1 MTIGNINVK
10 ASIYKWFGKQII
22 AGENDIKHFAN
33 EHDWCSSDSEK
44 DCNSQKG
51 HSTKFVVRYFVY
63 YYTIWW
69 TITDRRLCSRTK
81 ISSWP
86 FTYAFTCYSNPLNVK
101 CIICLFICRVSKS
114 IFIYW
119 MYAVVKNVSTRA
131 VVPVPPW
138 LDVRKDRNTFYV
150 IKCCILGE
158 NR

>member
-1 MTIGNINVK
+1 MWRHPYINDLGGNSSQMRMVSSTLPMSMIDVRLTVK
-10 ASIYKWFGKQII
+10 RI
-22 AGENDIKHFAN
+22 
-33 EHDWCSSDSEK
+33 
-44 DCNSQKG
+44 DCNSQWG
-51 HSTKFVVRYFVY
+51 HSTKLVVRYFVY

-69 TITDRRLCSRTK
+69 TITDTGACVPRTK

-101 CIICLFICRVSKS
+101 CIICLFICRVSKP

-138 LDVRKDRNTFYV
+138 LDVRKGRITFYV
-150 IKCCILGE
+150 IKYCILGE

>member
-1 MTIGNINVK
+1 MWRHPYINDLGGISSQMRMVSSTLPMSMIDVRLTVK
-10 ASIYKWFGKQII
+10 RI
-22 AGENDIKHFAN
+22 E
-33 EHDWCSSDSEK
+33 
-44 DCNSQKG
+44 CNSQKG
-51 HSTKFVVRYFVY
+51 ALHKILYINLVY

-69 TITDRRLCSRTK
+69 TITDTGACVPRTK

-101 CIICLFICRVSKS
+101 CIICLFICRVSKP

-138 LDVRKDRNTFYV
+138 LDVRKGRNTFYV